1 LKKQAKVQARLQ
13 AELADVRKQ
22 NAERKR
28 DVLSVT
34 ASRAEIE
41 QAVIVFNARLAS
53 VQTNVSVLQEQ
64 ADMIKQVQADV
75 ERKKMR
81 TRSP

>member
-1 LKKQAKVQARLQ
+1 LKKQVKVRTRLQ

-22 NAERKR
+22 NAEMKR
-28 DVLSVT
+28 EVQSVT

-41 QAVIVFNARLAS
+41 QAVTVFNARLAS